1 MADTVE
7 YFNALK
13 PRVEN
18 GEFASAT
25 GSVFQFEIEGA
36 GIWVIDLKDSNT
48 VTEGD
53 HGSPDCTIQANKET
67 FDSILDN
74 PSSAMTYF
82 MSGALRA
89 DNLGLA
95 MQLQSFIG

>member
-13 PRVEN
+13 SRVES
-18 GEFASAT
+18 GEFASAA
-25 GSVFQFEIEGA
+25 GSVYQFAIEGA
-36 GIWVIDLKDSNT
+36 GTWHIDLKEANT
-48 VTEGD
+48 VVEGGHD
-53 HGSPDCTIQANKET
+53 SPDCTISSNKDT

-74 PSSAMTYF
+74 PSSAMTHF
-82 MSGALRA
+82 MTGSIKA

-95 MQLQSFIG
+95 MQLQSFLG